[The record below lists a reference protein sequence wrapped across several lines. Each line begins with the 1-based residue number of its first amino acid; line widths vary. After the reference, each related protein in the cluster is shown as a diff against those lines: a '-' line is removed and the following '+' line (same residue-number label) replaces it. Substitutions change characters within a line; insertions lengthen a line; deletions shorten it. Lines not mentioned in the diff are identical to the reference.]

1 MTEIEKVS
9 IGGYA
14 FTLEKAAA
22 EEVGQYLKN
31 LEAHYLGKPGGKEIM
46 EGIEERMAEL
56 LLERCGRGRVATMT
70 DIQSLIG
77 ILGRPERIEADD
89 PEPSQAQARPQ
100 KKLYRDLENKKIA
113 GVCAGLGNY
122 FNFDIVAMRIIFC
135 VITLALFF
143 GGAHD
148 GVWSLLGFVAYGVL
162 WLAMPAA
169 RTAQERWAMKGDAGT
184 LDDIQRN
191 IRNGVEEMGDA
202 ARRGMAEVRDTVRGH
217 GNELRKIILLVLGI
231 ILLLGGVSGLASVSV
246 IGLKGPTLFS
256 APIDQFLDDLSERV
270 PIFYDMVN
278 TPWILVLAVL
288 AVVLPLIW
296 LIYGGIDDGV
306 WSLLGFVAYG
316 VLWLAMPAARTAQER
331 WAMKGDAGTLD
342 DIQRNIRNGVEEM
355 GDAARRG
362 MNEVRDTVRGHGN
375 ELGKI
380 ILLVLGIILL
390 LGGVSGLA
398 SVSVIGLKGP
408 TLLSAPIDSF
418 LDDISLHA
426 PAFYEMINTPWILI
440 LTVLAIVLPLIW
452 LIYGGILLIFGFKP
466 PKWRPGL
473 VIFVLWLIVLV
484 VVGVLFAMGVVST
497 EYLHV

>member
-56 LLERCGRGRVATMT
+56 LLERCGRGRVATMA

-89 PEPSQAQARPQ
+89 PEPSEAQAKPQ

-122 FNFDIVAMRIIFC
+122 FNFDVVAMRIIFC

-143 GGAHD
+143 TGVEE
-148 GVWSLLGFVAYGVL
+148 GVWSLSGFAVYVIL

-202 ARRGMAEVRDTVRGH
+202 ARRGMREVT
-217 GNELRKIILLVLGI
+217 
-231 ILLLGGVSGLASVSV
+231 
-246 IGLKGPTLFS
+246 
-256 APIDQFLDDLSERV
+256 
-270 PIFYDMVN
+270 
-278 TPWILVLAVL
+278 
-288 AVVLPLIW
+288 
-296 LIYGGIDDGV
+296 
-306 WSLLGFVAYG
+306 
-316 VLWLAMPAARTAQER
+316 
-331 WAMKGDAGTLD
+331 
-342 DIQRNIRNGVEEM
+342 
-355 GDAARRG
+355 
-362 MNEVRDTVRGHGN
+362 DTVRGHGN

-380 ILLVLGIILL
+380 LLLVIGIILL

-418 LDDISLHA
+418 LDDMSLHA
-426 PAFYEMINTPWILI
+426 PAFYEMVNTPWILVLVI
-440 LTVLAIVLPLIW
+440 LAVVLPLIG
-452 LIYGGILLIFGFKP
+452 LIYGGIQLIFGFKP

-484 VVGVLFAMGVVST
+484 VLAVLFAMGVVST

>member
-56 LLERCGRGRVATMT
+56 LLERCGRNGVATMA

-89 PEPSQAQARPQ
+89 PEPSEAQAKPQ

-122 FNFDIVAMRIIFC
+122 FNFDVVAMRIIFC

-191 IRNGVEEMGDA
+191 IRNGVD
-202 ARRGMAEVRDTVRGH
+202 
-217 GNELRKIILLVLGI
+217 
-231 ILLLGGVSGLASVSV
+231 
-246 IGLKGPTLFS
+246 
-256 APIDQFLDDLSERV
+256 
-270 PIFYDMVN
+270 
-278 TPWILVLAVL
+278 
-288 AVVLPLIW
+288 
-296 LIYGGIDDGV
+296 
-306 WSLLGFVAYG
+306 
-316 VLWLAMPAARTAQER
+316 
-331 WAMKGDAGTLD
+331 
-342 DIQRNIRNGVEEM
+342 
-355 GDAARRG
+355 
-362 MNEVRDTVRGHGN
+362 

-440 LTVLAIVLPLIW
+440 LAVLAVVLPLIW
-452 LIYGGILLIFGFKP
+452 LINGGILLIFGFKP

>member
-56 LLERCGRGRVATMT
+56 LLERCGRGRVATMA

-89 PEPSQAQARPQ
+89 PEPSEAQAKPQ

-143 GGAHD
+143 TGAD
-148 GVWSLLGFVAYGVL
+148 EGVWSISGFVVYA
-162 WLAMPAA
+162 
-169 RTAQERWAMKGDAGT
+169 
-184 LDDIQRN
+184 I
-191 IRNGVEEMGDA
+191 
-202 ARRGMAEVRDTVRGH
+202 
-217 GNELRKIILLVLGI
+217 
-231 ILLLGGVSGLASVSV
+231 
-246 IGLKGPTLFS
+246 
-256 APIDQFLDDLSERV
+256 
-270 PIFYDMVN
+270 
-278 TPWILVLAVL
+278 
-288 AVVLPLIW
+288 
-296 LIYGGIDDGV
+296 
-306 WSLLGFVAYG
+306 
-316 VLWLAMPAARTAQER
+316 LWLAMPAARTAQER

-380 ILLVLGIILL
+380 LLLVIGIILL
-390 LGGVSGLA
+390 LSGVSGLA
-398 SVSVIGLKGP
+398 SVSVLGLKGP
-408 TLLSAPIDSF
+408 TLFSAPIDSF

-426 PAFYEMINTPWILI
+426 PAFYEMLNTPWILI
-440 LTVLAIVLPLIW
+440 LVVLAVVLPLIG
-452 LIYGGILLIFGFKP
+452 LIYGGIQLIFGFKP

-473 VIFVLWLIVLV
+473 VIFVLWLVVLV
-484 VVGVLFAMGVVST
+484 VVGVLFAMGVIST
-497 EYLHV
+497 EYLHA

>member
-14 FTLEKAAA
+14 FTLEKAAS
-22 EEVGQYLKN
+22 EEVGKYLKN

-56 LLERCGRGRVATMT
+56 LLERCGRNGVATMA

-89 PEPSQAQARPQ
+89 PEPEQAQARPQ
-100 KKLYRDLENKKIA
+100 KKLYRDLENKRIA

-122 FNFDIVAMRIIFC
+122 FNFDVVAMRIIFC

-143 GGAHD
+143 TGAD
-148 GVWSLLGFVAYGVL
+148 EGVWSLSGFAAYAIL

-202 ARRGMAEVRDTVRGH
+202 ARRGMDEVRDTVRGH
-217 GNELRKIILLVLGI
+217 GNELGKIILLVIGI

-256 APIDQFLDDLSERV
+256 APLDRFLDELSVDV

-278 TPWILVLAVL
+278 TPWIMVLAVL

-296 LIYGGIDDGV
+296 LIYGGI
-306 WSLLGFVAYG
+306 
-316 VLWLAMPAARTAQER
+316 Q
-331 WAMKGDAGTLD
+331 
-342 DIQRNIRNGVEEM
+342 
-355 GDAARRG
+355 
-362 MNEVRDTVRGHGN
+362 
-375 ELGKI
+375 
-380 ILLVLGIILL
+380 
-390 LGGVSGLA
+390 
-398 SVSVIGLKGP
+398 
-408 TLLSAPIDSF
+408 
-418 LDDISLHA
+418 
-426 PAFYEMINTPWILI
+426 
-440 LTVLAIVLPLIW
+440 
-452 LIYGGILLIFGFKP
+452 LIFGFQP

-473 VIFVLWLIVLV
+473 VIFVLWLVVLV

>member
-14 FTLEKAAA
+14 FTLEKAAS
-22 EEVGQYLKN
+22 EEVGKYLKN

-56 LLERCGRGRVATMT
+56 LLERCGRNGVATMA

-89 PEPSQAQARPQ
+89 PEPEQAQARPQ
-100 KKLYRDLENKKIA
+100 KKLYRDLENKRIA

-122 FNFDIVAMRIIFC
+122 FNFDVVAMRIIFC

-143 GGAHD
+143 TGAD
-148 GVWSLLGFVAYGVL
+148 EGVWSLSGFAAYAIL

-202 ARRGMAEVRDTVRGH
+202 ARRGMDEVRDTVRGH
-217 GNELRKIILLVLGI
+217 GNELGKIILLVIGI

-256 APIDQFLDDLSERV
+256 ATLDRFLDELSVDV

-278 TPWILVLAVL
+278 TPWIMVLAVL
-288 AVVLPLIW
+288 AVVLPLIG
-296 LIYGGIDDGV
+296 LIYGGIQ
-306 WSLLGFVAYG
+306 
-316 VLWLAMPAARTAQER
+316 M
-331 WAMKGDAGTLD
+331 
-342 DIQRNIRNGVEEM
+342 
-355 GDAARRG
+355 
-362 MNEVRDTVRGHGN
+362 
-375 ELGKI
+375 
-380 ILLVLGIILL
+380 
-390 LGGVSGLA
+390 
-398 SVSVIGLKGP
+398 
-408 TLLSAPIDSF
+408 
-418 LDDISLHA
+418 
-426 PAFYEMINTPWILI
+426 
-440 LTVLAIVLPLIW
+440 
-452 LIYGGILLIFGFKP
+452 IFGFKP

-473 VIFVLWLIVLV
+473 VIFILWLVVLV
-484 VVGVLFAMGVVST
+484 VLAVLFAMGVVST
-497 EYLHV
+497 EYLKV

>member
-14 FTLEKAAA
+14 FTLEKAAS
-22 EEVGQYLKN
+22 EEVGKYLKN

-56 LLERCGRGRVATMT
+56 LLERCGRNGVATMA

-89 PEPSQAQARPQ
+89 PEPEQAQARPQ
-100 KKLYRDLENKKIA
+100 KKLYRDLENKRIA

-122 FNFDIVAMRIIFC
+122 FNFDVVAMRIIFC
-135 VITLALFF
+135 VIALALFF
-143 GGAHD
+143 TGAD
-148 GVWSLLGFVAYGVL
+148 EGVWSLSGFAAYAIL

-202 ARRGMAEVRDTVRGH
+202 ARRGMDEVRDTVRGH
-217 GNELRKIILLVLGI
+217 GNELGKIILLVIGI

-256 APIDQFLDDLSERV
+256 APLDRFLDELSVDV

-278 TPWILVLAVL
+278 TPWIMVLAVL
-288 AVVLPLIW
+288 AVVLPLIG
-296 LIYGGIDDGV
+296 LIYGGIQ
-306 WSLLGFVAYG
+306 
-316 VLWLAMPAARTAQER
+316 M
-331 WAMKGDAGTLD
+331 
-342 DIQRNIRNGVEEM
+342 
-355 GDAARRG
+355 
-362 MNEVRDTVRGHGN
+362 
-375 ELGKI
+375 
-380 ILLVLGIILL
+380 
-390 LGGVSGLA
+390 
-398 SVSVIGLKGP
+398 
-408 TLLSAPIDSF
+408 
-418 LDDISLHA
+418 
-426 PAFYEMINTPWILI
+426 
-440 LTVLAIVLPLIW
+440 
-452 LIYGGILLIFGFKP
+452 IFGFKP

-473 VIFVLWLIVLV
+473 VIFILWLVVLV
-484 VVGVLFAMGVVST
+484 VLAVLFAMGVVST
-497 EYLHV
+497 EYLKV

>member
-46 EGIEERMAEL
+46 EGIE
-56 LLERCGRGRVATMT
+56 VATMA

-89 PEPSQAQARPQ
+89 PEPSETQAKPQ

-122 FNFDIVAMRIIFC
+122 FNFDVVAMRIIFC

-143 GGAHD
+143 TGVEE
-148 GVWSLLGFVAYGVL
+148 GVWSLSGFAVYVIL

-202 ARRGMAEVRDTVRGH
+202 ARRGMREVT
-217 GNELRKIILLVLGI
+217 
-231 ILLLGGVSGLASVSV
+231 
-246 IGLKGPTLFS
+246 
-256 APIDQFLDDLSERV
+256 
-270 PIFYDMVN
+270 
-278 TPWILVLAVL
+278 
-288 AVVLPLIW
+288 
-296 LIYGGIDDGV
+296 
-306 WSLLGFVAYG
+306 
-316 VLWLAMPAARTAQER
+316 
-331 WAMKGDAGTLD
+331 
-342 DIQRNIRNGVEEM
+342 
-355 GDAARRG
+355 
-362 MNEVRDTVRGHGN
+362 DTVRGHGN

-380 ILLVLGIILL
+380 LLLVIGIILL

-418 LDDISLHA
+418 LDDMSLHA
-426 PAFYEMINTPWILI
+426 PAFYEMVNTPWILVLVI
-440 LTVLAIVLPLIW
+440 LAVVLPLIG
-452 LIYGGILLIFGFKP
+452 LIYGGIQLIFGFKP

-484 VVGVLFAMGVVST
+484 VLAVLFAMGVVST

>member
-14 FTLEKAAA
+14 FTLEKAAS
-22 EEVGQYLKN
+22 EEVGKYLKN

-56 LLERCGRGRVATMT
+56 LLERCGRNGVATMA

-89 PEPSQAQARPQ
+89 PEPEQAQARPQ
-100 KKLYRDLENKKIA
+100 KKLYRDLENKRIA

-122 FNFDIVAMRIIFC
+122 FNFDVVAMRIIFC

-143 GGAHD
+143 TGAD
-148 GVWSLLGFVAYGVL
+148 EGVWSLSGFAAYAIL

-202 ARRGMAEVRDTVRGH
+202 ARRGMDEVRDTVRGH
-217 GNELRKIILLVLGI
+217 GNELGKIILLVIGI

-256 APIDQFLDDLSERV
+256 APLDRFLDELSVDV

-278 TPWILVLAVL
+278 TPWIMVLAVL
-288 AVVLPLIW
+288 AVVLPLIG
-296 LIYGGIDDGV
+296 LIYGGIQ
-306 WSLLGFVAYG
+306 
-316 VLWLAMPAARTAQER
+316 M
-331 WAMKGDAGTLD
+331 
-342 DIQRNIRNGVEEM
+342 
-355 GDAARRG
+355 
-362 MNEVRDTVRGHGN
+362 
-375 ELGKI
+375 
-380 ILLVLGIILL
+380 
-390 LGGVSGLA
+390 
-398 SVSVIGLKGP
+398 
-408 TLLSAPIDSF
+408 
-418 LDDISLHA
+418 
-426 PAFYEMINTPWILI
+426 
-440 LTVLAIVLPLIW
+440 
-452 LIYGGILLIFGFKP
+452 IFGFKP

-473 VIFVLWLIVLV
+473 VIFVLWLVVLV
-484 VVGVLFAMGVVST
+484 VLAVLFAMGVVST
-497 EYLHV
+497 EYLRV

>member
-56 LLERCGRGRVATMT
+56 LLERCGRGRVATMA

-89 PEPSQAQARPQ
+89 PEPSEAQAKPQ

-122 FNFDIVAMRIIFC
+122 FNFDVVAIRIIFC
-135 VITLALFF
+135 VIALALFF

-202 ARRGMAEVRDTVRGH
+202 ARRGVREVT
-217 GNELRKIILLVLGI
+217 
-231 ILLLGGVSGLASVSV
+231 
-246 IGLKGPTLFS
+246 
-256 APIDQFLDDLSERV
+256 
-270 PIFYDMVN
+270 
-278 TPWILVLAVL
+278 
-288 AVVLPLIW
+288 
-296 LIYGGIDDGV
+296 
-306 WSLLGFVAYG
+306 
-316 VLWLAMPAARTAQER
+316 
-331 WAMKGDAGTLD
+331 
-342 DIQRNIRNGVEEM
+342 
-355 GDAARRG
+355 
-362 MNEVRDTVRGHGN
+362 DTVRGHGN

-380 ILLVLGIILL
+380 LLLVIGIILL

-426 PAFYEMINTPWILI
+426 PVFYEMINTPWILV
-440 LTVLAIVLPLIW
+440 LAVLAIVLPLIW
-452 LIYGGILLIFGFKP
+452 LIYGGVLLIFGFQP

-473 VIFVLWLIVLV
+473 VIFVLWLVVLV
-484 VVGVLFAMGVVST
+484 VVGVLFAMGVVSM

>member
-56 LLERCGRGRVATMT
+56 LLERRGRNGVATMA

-89 PEPSQAQARPQ
+89 PEPSEAQAKPQ

-122 FNFDIVAMRIIFC
+122 FNFDVVAMRIIFC

-143 GGAHD
+143 TGAD
-148 GVWSLLGFVAYGVL
+148 EGVWSLSGFAAYVIL

-191 IRNGVEEMGDA
+191 IRSCVEEMGDA
-202 ARRGMAEVRDTVRGH
+202 ARRGMREVT
-217 GNELRKIILLVLGI
+217 
-231 ILLLGGVSGLASVSV
+231 
-246 IGLKGPTLFS
+246 
-256 APIDQFLDDLSERV
+256 
-270 PIFYDMVN
+270 
-278 TPWILVLAVL
+278 
-288 AVVLPLIW
+288 
-296 LIYGGIDDGV
+296 
-306 WSLLGFVAYG
+306 
-316 VLWLAMPAARTAQER
+316 
-331 WAMKGDAGTLD
+331 
-342 DIQRNIRNGVEEM
+342 
-355 GDAARRG
+355 
-362 MNEVRDTVRGHGN
+362 DTVRGHGN

-380 ILLVLGIILL
+380 LLLVIGIILL

-418 LDDISLHA
+418 LDDMSLHA
-426 PAFYEMINTPWILI
+426 PAFYEMVNTPWILVLVI
-440 LTVLAIVLPLIW
+440 LAVVLPLIG
-452 LIYGGILLIFGFKP
+452 LIYGGIQMIFGFKP

-484 VVGVLFAMGVVST
+484 VLAVLFAMGVVST

>member
-14 FTLEKAAA
+14 FTLEKAAS
-22 EEVGQYLKN
+22 EEVGKYLKN

-56 LLERCGRGRVATMT
+56 LLERCGRNGVATMA

-89 PEPSQAQARPQ
+89 PEPEQAQARPQ
-100 KKLYRDLENKKIA
+100 KKLYRDLENKRIA

-122 FNFDIVAMRIIFC
+122 FNFDVVAMRIIFC

-143 GGAHD
+143 TGAD
-148 GVWSLLGFVAYGVL
+148 EGVWSLSGFAAYAIL

-169 RTAQERWAMKGDAGT
+169 RTAPERWAMKGDAGT

-202 ARRGMAEVRDTVRGH
+202 ARRGMDEVRDTVRGH
-217 GNELRKIILLVLGI
+217 GNELGKIILLVIGI

-256 APIDQFLDDLSERV
+256 APLDRFLDELSVDV

-278 TPWILVLAVL
+278 TPWIMVLAVL
-288 AVVLPLIW
+288 AVVLPLIG
-296 LIYGGIDDGV
+296 LIYGGIQ
-306 WSLLGFVAYG
+306 
-316 VLWLAMPAARTAQER
+316 M
-331 WAMKGDAGTLD
+331 
-342 DIQRNIRNGVEEM
+342 
-355 GDAARRG
+355 
-362 MNEVRDTVRGHGN
+362 
-375 ELGKI
+375 
-380 ILLVLGIILL
+380 
-390 LGGVSGLA
+390 
-398 SVSVIGLKGP
+398 
-408 TLLSAPIDSF
+408 
-418 LDDISLHA
+418 
-426 PAFYEMINTPWILI
+426 
-440 LTVLAIVLPLIW
+440 
-452 LIYGGILLIFGFKP
+452 IFGFKP

-473 VIFVLWLIVLV
+473 VIFVLWLVVLV
-484 VVGVLFAMGVVST
+484 VLAVLFAMGVVST
-497 EYLHV
+497 EYLKV

>member
-14 FTLEKAAA
+14 FTLEKAAS
-22 EEVGQYLKN
+22 EEVGKYLKN

-56 LLERCGRGRVATMT
+56 LLERCGRNGVATMA

-89 PEPSQAQARPQ
+89 PEPSEAQAKPQ

-122 FNFDIVAMRIIFC
+122 FNFDVVAMRIIFC
-135 VITLALFF
+135 VITLALLFT
-143 GGAHD
+143 GVD
-148 GVWSLLGFVAYGVL
+148 EGVWSLSGFAAYAIL

-191 IRNGVEEMGDA
+191 IRSGVEEMGDA
-202 ARRGMAEVRDTVRGH
+202 ARRGMREVT
-217 GNELRKIILLVLGI
+217 
-231 ILLLGGVSGLASVSV
+231 
-246 IGLKGPTLFS
+246 
-256 APIDQFLDDLSERV
+256 
-270 PIFYDMVN
+270 
-278 TPWILVLAVL
+278 
-288 AVVLPLIW
+288 
-296 LIYGGIDDGV
+296 
-306 WSLLGFVAYG
+306 
-316 VLWLAMPAARTAQER
+316 
-331 WAMKGDAGTLD
+331 
-342 DIQRNIRNGVEEM
+342 
-355 GDAARRG
+355 
-362 MNEVRDTVRGHGN
+362 DTVRGHGN

-380 ILLVLGIILL
+380 LLLVIGIILL

-418 LDDISLHA
+418 LDDLSLRA
-426 PAFYEMINTPWILI
+426 PAFYEMVNTPWILI
-440 LTVLAIVLPLIW
+440 LVVLAAVLPLIG
-452 LIYGGILLIFGFKP
+452 LIYGGIQLIFGFKP

-484 VVGVLFAMGVVST
+484 VLAVLFAMGVVST

>member
-56 LLERCGRGRVATMT
+56 LLERCGRNGVATMA

-89 PEPSQAQARPQ
+89 PEPSQAQAKPQ

-122 FNFDIVAMRIIFC
+122 FNFDVVAIRIIFC

-143 GGAHD
+143 TGVEE
-148 GVWSLLGFVAYGVL
+148 GVWSLSGFAVYVIL

-202 ARRGMAEVRDTVRGH
+202 ARRGMREVT
-217 GNELRKIILLVLGI
+217 
-231 ILLLGGVSGLASVSV
+231 
-246 IGLKGPTLFS
+246 
-256 APIDQFLDDLSERV
+256 
-270 PIFYDMVN
+270 
-278 TPWILVLAVL
+278 
-288 AVVLPLIW
+288 
-296 LIYGGIDDGV
+296 
-306 WSLLGFVAYG
+306 
-316 VLWLAMPAARTAQER
+316 
-331 WAMKGDAGTLD
+331 
-342 DIQRNIRNGVEEM
+342 
-355 GDAARRG
+355 
-362 MNEVRDTVRGHGN
+362 DTVRGHGN

-380 ILLVLGIILL
+380 LLLVIGIILL

-418 LDDISLHA
+418 LDDMSLHA
-426 PAFYEMINTPWILI
+426 PAFYEMVNTPWILVLVI
-440 LTVLAIVLPLIW
+440 LAVVLPLIG
-452 LIYGGILLIFGFKP
+452 LIYGGIQLIFGFKP

-484 VVGVLFAMGVVST
+484 VLAVLFAMGVVST

>member
-1 MTEIEKVS
+1 MKEIEKVS

-31 LEAHYLGKPGGKEIM
+31 LETHYLGKPGGKEIM

-56 LLERCGRGRVATMT
+56 LLERCGRNGVATMA

-89 PEPSQAQARPQ
+89 PEPSETQAKPQ

-122 FNFDIVAMRIIFC
+122 FNFDVVAMRIIFC
-135 VITLALFF
+135 VIALALFF
-143 GGAHD
+143 TGAD
-148 GVWSLLGFVAYGVL
+148 EGVWSLSGFAAY
-162 WLAMPAA
+162 A
-169 RTAQERWAMKGDAGT
+169 
-184 LDDIQRN
+184 I
-191 IRNGVEEMGDA
+191 
-202 ARRGMAEVRDTVRGH
+202 
-217 GNELRKIILLVLGI
+217 
-231 ILLLGGVSGLASVSV
+231 
-246 IGLKGPTLFS
+246 
-256 APIDQFLDDLSERV
+256 
-270 PIFYDMVN
+270 
-278 TPWILVLAVL
+278 
-288 AVVLPLIW
+288 
-296 LIYGGIDDGV
+296 
-306 WSLLGFVAYG
+306 
-316 VLWLAMPAARTAQER
+316 LWLAMPAARTAQER

-380 ILLVLGIILL
+380 LLLVIGIILL

-408 TLLSAPIDSF
+408 TLLSAPIDRF
-418 LDDISLHA
+418 LDDMSLHA
-426 PAFYEMINTPWILI
+426 PAFYEMVNTPWILI
-440 LTVLAIVLPLIW
+440 LVVLAVVLPLIG
-452 LIYGGILLIFGFKP
+452 LIYGGIQLIFGFKP

-484 VVGVLFAMGVVST
+484 VLAVLFAMGVVST

>member
-56 LLERCGRGRVATMT
+56 LLERCGGGRVATMA

-89 PEPSQAQARPQ
+89 PEPEQAQPKTQ
-100 KKLYRDLENKKIA
+100 KRLYRDLENKKIA

-122 FNFDIVAMRIIFC
+122 FNFDVVAMRIIFC

-143 GGAHD
+143 TGVEE
-148 GVWSLLGFVAYGVL
+148 GVWSLSGFAAYAIL

-191 IRNGVEEMGDA
+191 IR
-202 ARRGMAEVRDTVRGH
+202 
-217 GNELRKIILLVLGI
+217 
-231 ILLLGGVSGLASVSV
+231 S
-246 IGLKGPTLFS
+246 
-256 APIDQFLDDLSERV
+256 
-270 PIFYDMVN
+270 
-278 TPWILVLAVL
+278 
-288 AVVLPLIW
+288 
-296 LIYGGIDDGV
+296 
-306 WSLLGFVAYG
+306 
-316 VLWLAMPAARTAQER
+316 
-331 WAMKGDAGTLD
+331 
-342 DIQRNIRNGVEEM
+342 GVEEM

-380 ILLVLGIILL
+380 LLLVIGIILL

-408 TLLSAPIDSF
+408 TLLSAPIDRF
-418 LDDISLHA
+418 LDDMSLHA
-426 PAFYEMINTPWILI
+426 PAFYEMVNTPWILI
-440 LTVLAIVLPLIW
+440 LVVLAVVLPLIG
-452 LIYGGILLIFGFKP
+452 LIYGGIQLIFGFKP

-473 VIFVLWLIVLV
+473 VIFVLWLVVLV

-497 EYLHV
+497 EYLHA

>member
-14 FTLEKAAA
+14 FTLEKAAS

-56 LLERCGRGRVATMT
+56 LLERCGRGRVATMA

-89 PEPSQAQARPQ
+89 PEPEQAQARPQ
-100 KKLYRDLENKKIA
+100 KKLYRDLENKRIA

-122 FNFDIVAMRIIFC
+122 FNFDVVAMRIIFC

-143 GGAHD
+143 TGAD
-148 GVWSLLGFVAYGVL
+148 EGVWSLSGFAAYAIL

-202 ARRGMAEVRDTVRGH
+202 ARRGMDEVRDTVRGH
-217 GNELRKIILLVLGI
+217 GNELGKIILLVIGI

-256 APIDQFLDDLSERV
+256 APLDRFLDELSVDV

-278 TPWILVLAVL
+278 TPWIMVLAVL
-288 AVVLPLIW
+288 AVVLPLIG
-296 LIYGGIDDGV
+296 LIYGGIQ
-306 WSLLGFVAYG
+306 
-316 VLWLAMPAARTAQER
+316 M
-331 WAMKGDAGTLD
+331 
-342 DIQRNIRNGVEEM
+342 
-355 GDAARRG
+355 
-362 MNEVRDTVRGHGN
+362 
-375 ELGKI
+375 
-380 ILLVLGIILL
+380 
-390 LGGVSGLA
+390 
-398 SVSVIGLKGP
+398 
-408 TLLSAPIDSF
+408 
-418 LDDISLHA
+418 
-426 PAFYEMINTPWILI
+426 
-440 LTVLAIVLPLIW
+440 
-452 LIYGGILLIFGFKP
+452 IFGFKP

-473 VIFVLWLIVLV
+473 VIFVLWLVVLV
-484 VVGVLFAMGVVST
+484 VLAVLFAMGVVST
-497 EYLHV
+497 EYLKV

>member
-14 FTLEKAAA
+14 FTLEKAAS
-22 EEVGQYLKN
+22 EEVGKYLKN

-56 LLERCGRGRVATMT
+56 LLERCGRNGVATMA

-89 PEPSQAQARPQ
+89 PEPSEAQPKPQ

-122 FNFDIVAMRIIFC
+122 FNFDVVAMRIIFC

-143 GGAHD
+143 TGVD
-148 GVWSLLGFVAYGVL
+148 EGVWSLSGFAVYVIL

-169 RTAQERWAMKGDAGT
+169 RTAQERWAIKGDAGT

-191 IRNGVEEMGDA
+191 IRNGVEEVGDA
-202 ARRGMAEVRDTVRGH
+202 ARRGMREVT
-217 GNELRKIILLVLGI
+217 
-231 ILLLGGVSGLASVSV
+231 
-246 IGLKGPTLFS
+246 
-256 APIDQFLDDLSERV
+256 
-270 PIFYDMVN
+270 
-278 TPWILVLAVL
+278 
-288 AVVLPLIW
+288 
-296 LIYGGIDDGV
+296 
-306 WSLLGFVAYG
+306 
-316 VLWLAMPAARTAQER
+316 
-331 WAMKGDAGTLD
+331 
-342 DIQRNIRNGVEEM
+342 
-355 GDAARRG
+355 
-362 MNEVRDTVRGHGN
+362 DTVRGHGN

-380 ILLVLGIILL
+380 LLLVIGIILL

-418 LDDISLHA
+418 LDDMSLHA
-426 PAFYEMINTPWILI
+426 PAFYEMVNTPWILVLVI
-440 LTVLAIVLPLIW
+440 LAVVLPLIG
-452 LIYGGILLIFGFKP
+452 LIYGGIQLIFGFKP

-484 VVGVLFAMGVVST
+484 VLAVLFAMGVVST